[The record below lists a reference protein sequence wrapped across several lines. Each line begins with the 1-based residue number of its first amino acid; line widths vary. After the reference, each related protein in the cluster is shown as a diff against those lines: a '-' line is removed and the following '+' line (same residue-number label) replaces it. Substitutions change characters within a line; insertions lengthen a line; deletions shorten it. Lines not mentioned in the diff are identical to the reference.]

1 MAKADR
7 RPKGV
12 PRWKREIHRDGLERA
27 SSPRPAGSE
36 ASFKI
41 GIIMFF
47 HLSELETM
55 TRRLSILWEQKSVR
69 KTSAGFSSLFVFFY
83 FFFFFSFFIL
93 AYLSTNNEATD
104 RVGRIPSREGRRRGD
119 RVKKLKDNRIKVAFV
134 RVYKD
139 RLHARTC
146 ASREDEK
153 KTDLAR
159 LNKRGFFRD
168 ER

>member
-1 MAKADR
+1 MAKGDR

-69 KTSAGFSSLFVFFY
+69 KTSAGFSSLFVFFVFFY
-83 FFFFFSFFIL
+83 FIFFFSSFILIL

-153 KTDLAR
+153 K
-159 LNKRGFFRD
+159 K
-168 ER
+168 